1 MPFDVNLETW
11 ASAGDVLK
19 YTGENVDNT
28 TLAQAQ
34 DIIELF
40 CGVTW
45 LANNQISERNQR
57 ILNRAVAYQAG
68 WMPSRPDLFTHLDVE
83 TVSQD
88 GASHTPATANAQ
100 LLAPFAARYLRRL
113 SWADKPLRVQRG
125 YNRTFYDDR
134 GPRDSAAADDNKI
147 WTPM

>member
-1 MPFDVNLETW
+1 MPFDVTLETW
-11 ASAGDVLK
+11 ADADDVATF
-19 YTGENVDNT
+19 TGESVDNA
-28 TLAQAQ
+28 TLRQAQ

-40 CGVTW
+40 SGVTW
-45 LANNQISERNQR
+45 LANNQISGRNQR
-57 ILNRAVAYQAG
+57 MLNRAVAYQAG
-68 WMPSRPDLFTHLDVE
+68 WMLSRPDLFTHLDVE

-100 LLAPFAARYLRRL
+100 LLAPFAARWLKRL

-125 YNRTFYDDR
+125 YNALFYSDR
-134 GPRDSAAADDNKI
+134 GTRDSAVADDNKT